1 VKMLRLALDCDGV
14 LADFSSGAL
23 RVVEEVT
30 GKRFAPADITMWDF
44 TLALGLSASEAS
56 AVKKAI
62 GAKRGF
68 AASLMPY
75 PHARQG
81 VRRLRELGEVYCVTS
96 PWDSNSWWRAE
107 RDSWLALHFGIERV
121 HHAAD
126 KTGYEADVF
135 VDDKSSHVRDWLGR
149 WPGRAAVF
157 WRTPHN
163 TPESVPAGAHST
175 GSWDALYEIAREA
188 ALGPVQASL
197 PTMEIS
203 Q

>member
-1 VKMLRLALDCDGV
+1 MLRLALDCDGV

-96 PWDSNSWWRAE
+96 PWDSNAWWRAE
-107 RDSWLALHFGIERV
+107 RDSWLALHFGIDRV
-121 HHAAD
+121 HHAGD
-126 KTGYEADVF
+126 KTSYEADVF
-135 VDDKSSHVRDWLGR
+135 VDDKSSHVRDWLSA

-163 TPESVPAGAHST
+163 TSESVPAGAHST

-188 ALGPVQASL
+188 ALGPVQPSL
-197 PTMEIS
+197 PMLEVAP
-203 Q
+203 